1 MLATNLTV
9 RIDPELKANA
19 ETLFGELGM
28 SLSTAFNVFLRQA
41 IRTQGI
47 PFAITCSKSPNA
59 ATLAAMSEAE
69 RIAHDVKSPIFSARK
84 NLKQSLE
91 A

>member
-28 SLSTAFNVFLRQA
+28 SLSTHLMSFCVKPYGRRGFR
-41 IRTQGI
+41 
-47 PFAITCSKSPNA
+47 SP
-59 ATLAAMSEAE
+59 
-69 RIAHDVKSPIFSARK
+69 
-84 NLKQSLE
+84 
-91 A
+91 